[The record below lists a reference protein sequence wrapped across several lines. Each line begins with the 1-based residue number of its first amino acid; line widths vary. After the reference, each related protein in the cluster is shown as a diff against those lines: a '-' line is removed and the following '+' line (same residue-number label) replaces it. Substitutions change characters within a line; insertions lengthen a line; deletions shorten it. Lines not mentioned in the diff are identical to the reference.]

1 MRHPTGDVTAERRA
15 RVALRI
21 LVALTWLV
29 TALGTSAAEAS
40 ARAERSERDDGR
52 ESISRSGVTA
62 TFASSERRLA
72 EHVLE
77 VVLQERDDLTERFPL
92 ADLASISVDVAASAE
107 EFAALSYGGVP
118 DWGAGCAFDAERRIV
133 VRSPRA
139 ARAPLDLRTL
149 LRHELAHLAIHDEL
163 GDVRAPRWFH
173 EGAASAVAGEW
184 RLEESAALA
193 VAAWRG
199 TLLPPSDL
207 ERGFP
212 ANARLARLA
221 YAESYQ
227 AVLLLGELS
236 GTDGVEDL
244 VRAVGA
250 ERSFDRALRRLASTD
265 AASFDALL
273 LHRLRERF
281 GLALLMRRGNLLFVG
296 AALLV
301 LAGAW
306 MKWRRSRRRLSE
318 WDREERESGQR
329 GAGDGGSWR

>member
-1 MRHPTGDVTAERRA
+1 M
-15 RVALRI
+15 ALRI
-21 LVALTWLV
+21 VILGAYLSTAGLSHAAPPPYSAQENDAPHDAAL
-29 TALGTSAAEAS
+29 A
-40 ARAERSERDDGR
+40 GR

-62 TFASSERRLA
+62 TFPSDERRLA

-77 VVLQERDDLTERFPL
+77 VVLEERDDLSRRFAR
-92 ADLASISVDVAASAE
+92 ADLARLRVDVAASAE

-139 ARAPLDLRTL
+139 ARAPLGLRTL

-199 TLLPPSDL
+199 TLLPPSEL

-212 ANARLARLA
+212 SNARLARLA

-227 AVLLLGELS
+227 AVLLLEDLS
-236 GTDGVEDL
+236 GAGTIEEL
-244 VRAVGA
+244 VRRVGS
-250 ERSFDRALRRLASTD
+250 ERSFERALRRLASAD

-281 GLALLMRRGNLLFVG
+281 GLALLLRRGNLLFVG
-296 AALLV
+296 AAVLV
-301 LAGAW
+301 LIGALLS
-306 MKWRRSRRRLSE
+306 WRRSRRRLSE
-318 WDREERESGQR
+318 WAHEERESRERR
-329 GAGDGGSWR
+329 GDAGGSWR

>member
-1 MRHPTGDVTAERRA
+1 MITDLMTERRA
-15 RVALRI
+15 RMVLRI
-21 LVALTWLV
+21 LVLAACIFAAVAPSGAAPTE
-29 TALGTSAAEAS
+29 TAEPGDGLH
-40 ARAERSERDDGR
+40 GR
-52 ESISRSGVTA
+52 ESIFRAGVTA
-62 TFASSERRLA
+62 TFPTSERRLA
-72 EHVLE
+72 EHVLD
-77 VVLQERDDLTERFPL
+77 VVIEEREDLSSRFPRAEL
-92 ADLASISVDVAASAE
+92 GRISVDVAGSE
-107 EFAALSYGGVP
+107 KEFAALSYGGVP
-118 DWGAGCAFDAERRIV
+118 DWGAGCAIDAERRII

-163 GDVRAPRWFH
+163 GNVRAPRWFH

-193 VAAWRG
+193 IAAWRG
-199 TLLPPSDL
+199 TLLPPSEL

-212 ANARLARLA
+212 SNARLARLA

-236 GTDGVEDL
+236 GADGVEEL

-250 ERSFDRALRRLASTD
+250 EPSFEWALRRLVSAD

-296 AALLV
+296 AAVLV
-301 LAGAW
+301 LIGALL
-306 MKWRRSRRRLSE
+306 KWRRSRRRLSE
-318 WDREERESGQR
+318 WAREERESTGR
-329 GAGDGGSWR
+329 DGGASGSWR